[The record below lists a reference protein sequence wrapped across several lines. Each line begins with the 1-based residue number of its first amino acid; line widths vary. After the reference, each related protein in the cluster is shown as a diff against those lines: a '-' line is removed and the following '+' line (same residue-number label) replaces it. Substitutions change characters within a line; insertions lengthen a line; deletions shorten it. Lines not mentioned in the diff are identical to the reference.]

1 MYASTFASRCKYRY
15 RYNIDMIFIYIYIHS
30 KINIDL
36 PVVPGRADGGSF
48 SGKKPYHPSA
58 VPFGGGVLVW
68 ASCASGVGRWWSCDV
83 LRCDT
88 V

>member
-1 MYASTFASRCKYRY
+1 MYASTFASRCQYRY
-15 RYNIDMIFIYIYIHS
+15 RYDIYIYIHS
-30 KINIDL
+30 KIYIDL

-48 SGKKPYHPSA
+48 SGKKTYHPSA
-58 VPFGGGVLVW
+58 VPFGGGVLVL
-68 ASCASGVGRWWSCDV
+68 ASCAPGVGRWWSCDV